1 MATEVKV
8 PSMGE
13 SITSGILSAWLVK
26 DGDFVEK
33 DQPIYELETDKI
45 TSEATAEVSGIIQ
58 FKVEQDA
65 EVDIGATVAI
75 IDDSAKAPTSN
86 DAPKACEVKE
96 PVIESSAKTSI
107 EPTKEAIVEKPQE
120 PEHSEKV
127 LSPASLKHSIETQV
141 DINQVQGTGKDGRIT
156 KGDILSAKATND
168 SPEKETKAAQLDSLV
183 NSTPSTSSDSSTRET
198 RKKMSPL
205 RKKIAQRLVN
215 ATQEAAL
222 LTTFNEVDMS
232 RVMQLRKTH
241 QESFV
246 KRYGIKL
253 GFMSFFTKAVVNA
266 LQSVPAVNA
275 RIEGKLPLIEK
286 RNIPKEE
293 AIAEGAMSLFG
304 EKYGDTVRSIRFGQS
319 IELCGGTHV
328 QNTGDLWHFKITS
341 EGAVAAGV
349 RRIEA
354 ITTEAV
360 KSFYFDNNRQFF
372 EMKGLLNNS
381 KEPVKVLK
389 SLQDE
394 NAALKKQIEQLL
406 KDKTTHLKN
415 ELKNQL
421 EEIDG
426 IQFLAIQVDLDA
438 GGIKN
443 LAFELGNE
451 FNRLFLLFGTNI
463 RGKAILTCYISK
475 GIVSDKLHAGTI
487 VRELGKYIHGGGGG
501 QPFFATAG
509 GKNPEGIQQA
519 LTAAKNYLQR

>member
-65 EVDIGATVAI
+65 EVDIGATVAT
-75 IDDSAKAPTSN
+75 IDDSAKAPTN
-86 DAPKACEVKE
+86 KDAPKVSEVKE
-96 PVIESSAKTSI
+96 PVIESSAKTSKV
-107 EPTKEAIVEKPQE
+107 PTEEAVVEKPQE
-120 PEHSEKV
+120 PKHSEKV
-127 LSPASLKHSIETQV
+127 LSPASRKHSIETQV

-183 NSTPSTSSDSSTRET
+183 NSTPSTSSDSSIRET

-275 RIEGKLPLIEK
+275 RIEGDSIVQQHYYD
-286 RNIPKEE
+286 IG
-293 AIAEGAMSLFG
+293 IA
-304 EKYGDTVRSIRFGQS
+304 V
-319 IELCGGTHV
+319 GT
-328 QNTGDLWHFKITS
+328 
-341 EGAVAAGV
+341 E
-349 RRIEA
+349 
-354 ITTEAV
+354 
-360 KSFYFDNNRQFF
+360 
-372 EMKGLLNNS
+372 KGLLV
-381 KEPVKVLK
+381 PVVRDCEQK
-389 SLQDE
+389 SFQE
-394 NAALKKQIEQLL
+394 IEQSILDFAKDARESKIQL
-406 KDKTTHLKN
+406 KD
-415 ELKNQL
+415 L
-421 EEIDG
+421 EGGVFTISNGGIYGSMLSTPIINFPQPAILGLHNIQERAVVVNGEIVARPMMYLALSYDHRLIDG
-426 IQFLAIQVDLDA
+426 KEAVTFLNHIKHAIENPD
-438 GGIKN
+438 
-443 LAFELGNE
+443 
-451 FNRLFLLFGTNI
+451 RLLIGL
-463 RGKAILTCYISK
+463 
-475 GIVSDKLHAGTI
+475 
-487 VRELGKYIHGGGGG
+487 
-501 QPFFATAG
+501 
-509 GKNPEGIQQA
+509 
-519 LTAAKNYLQR
+519 

>member
-65 EVDIGATVAI
+65 EVDIGATVAT
-75 IDDSAKAPTSN
+75 IDDSAKAPTNN
-86 DAPKACEVKE
+86 DAPKVSEVKE
-96 PVIESSAKTSI
+96 PVIESSAKTSKVPS
-107 EPTKEAIVEKPQE
+107 EEAVVEKPQE
-120 PEHSEKV
+120 PKHSEKV
-127 LSPASLKHSIETQV
+127 LSPASRKHSIETQV

-183 NSTPSTSSDSSTRET
+183 NSTPSTSSDSSIRET

-275 RIEGKLPLIEK
+275 RIEGDSIVQQHYYD
-286 RNIPKEE
+286 IG
-293 AIAEGAMSLFG
+293 IA
-304 EKYGDTVRSIRFGQS
+304 V
-319 IELCGGTHV
+319 GT
-328 QNTGDLWHFKITS
+328 
-341 EGAVAAGV
+341 E
-349 RRIEA
+349 
-354 ITTEAV
+354 
-360 KSFYFDNNRQFF
+360 
-372 EMKGLLNNS
+372 KGLLV
-381 KEPVKVLK
+381 PVVRDCEQK
-389 SLQDE
+389 SFQE
-394 NAALKKQIEQLL
+394 IEQSILDFAKDARESKIQL
-406 KDKTTHLKN
+406 KD
-415 ELKNQL
+415 L
-421 EEIDG
+421 EGGVFTISNGGIYGSMLSTPIINFPQPAILGLHNIQERAVVVNGEIVARPMMYLALSYDHRLIDG
-426 IQFLAIQVDLDA
+426 KEAVTFLNHIKHAIENPD
-438 GGIKN
+438 
-443 LAFELGNE
+443 
-451 FNRLFLLFGTNI
+451 RLLIGL
-463 RGKAILTCYISK
+463 
-475 GIVSDKLHAGTI
+475 
-487 VRELGKYIHGGGGG
+487 
-501 QPFFATAG
+501 
-509 GKNPEGIQQA
+509 
-519 LTAAKNYLQR
+519 

>member
-65 EVDIGATVAI
+65 EVDIGATVAT

-86 DAPKACEVKE
+86 DAPKASEVKE
-96 PVIESSAKTSI
+96 TVIESSAKTSK
-107 EPTKEAIVEKPQE
+107 EPTKEAVVEKPQE

-127 LSPASLKHSIETQV
+127 LSPASRKHSIETQV

-183 NSTPSTSSDSSTRET
+183 NSTPSTSSDSSIRET

-275 RIEGKLPLIEK
+275 RIEGDSIVQQHYYD
-286 RNIPKEE
+286 IG
-293 AIAEGAMSLFG
+293 IA
-304 EKYGDTVRSIRFGQS
+304 V
-319 IELCGGTHV
+319 GT
-328 QNTGDLWHFKITS
+328 
-341 EGAVAAGV
+341 E
-349 RRIEA
+349 
-354 ITTEAV
+354 
-360 KSFYFDNNRQFF
+360 
-372 EMKGLLNNS
+372 KGLLV
-381 KEPVKVLK
+381 PVVRDCEQK
-389 SLQDE
+389 SFQE
-394 NAALKKQIEQLL
+394 IEQSILDFAKDARESKIQL
-406 KDKTTHLKN
+406 KD
-415 ELKNQL
+415 L
-421 EEIDG
+421 EGGVFTISNGGIYGSMLSTPIINFPQPAILGLHNIQERAVVVNGEIVARPMMYLALSYDHRLIDG
-426 IQFLAIQVDLDA
+426 KEAVTFLNHIKHAIENPD
-438 GGIKN
+438 
-443 LAFELGNE
+443 
-451 FNRLFLLFGTNI
+451 RLLIGL
-463 RGKAILTCYISK
+463 
-475 GIVSDKLHAGTI
+475 
-487 VRELGKYIHGGGGG
+487 
-501 QPFFATAG
+501 
-509 GKNPEGIQQA
+509 
-519 LTAAKNYLQR
+519 

>member
-65 EVDIGATVAI
+65 EVDIGATVAT
-75 IDDSAKAPTSN
+75 IDDSAKAPTN
-86 DAPKACEVKE
+86 KDAPKVSEVKE
-96 PVIESSAKTSI
+96 PVIESSAKTSKVPS
-107 EPTKEAIVEKPQE
+107 EEAVAEKPQE
-120 PEHSEKV
+120 PKHSEKV
-127 LSPASLKHSIETQV
+127 LSPASRKHSIETQV

-183 NSTPSTSSDSSTRET
+183 NSTPSTSFDSSIRET

-275 RIEGKLPLIEK
+275 RIEGDSIVQQHYYD
-286 RNIPKEE
+286 IG
-293 AIAEGAMSLFG
+293 IA
-304 EKYGDTVRSIRFGQS
+304 V
-319 IELCGGTHV
+319 GT
-328 QNTGDLWHFKITS
+328 
-341 EGAVAAGV
+341 E
-349 RRIEA
+349 
-354 ITTEAV
+354 
-360 KSFYFDNNRQFF
+360 
-372 EMKGLLNNS
+372 KGLLV
-381 KEPVKVLK
+381 PVVRDCEQK
-389 SLQDE
+389 SFQE
-394 NAALKKQIEQLL
+394 IEQSILDFAKDARESKIQL
-406 KDKTTHLKN
+406 KD
-415 ELKNQL
+415 L
-421 EEIDG
+421 EGGVFTISNGGIYGSMLSTPIINFPQPAILGLHNIQERAVVVNGEIVARPMMYLALSYDHRLIDG
-426 IQFLAIQVDLDA
+426 KEAVTFLNHIKHAIENPD
-438 GGIKN
+438 
-443 LAFELGNE
+443 
-451 FNRLFLLFGTNI
+451 RLLIGL
-463 RGKAILTCYISK
+463 
-475 GIVSDKLHAGTI
+475 
-487 VRELGKYIHGGGGG
+487 
-501 QPFFATAG
+501 
-509 GKNPEGIQQA
+509 
-519 LTAAKNYLQR
+519 

>member
-65 EVDIGATVAI
+65 EVDIGATVAT
-75 IDDSAKAPTSN
+75 IDDSAKAPTNN
-86 DAPKACEVKE
+86 DASKVSEVKE
-96 PVIESSAKTSI
+96 PVIESSAKTSKV
-107 EPTKEAIVEKPQE
+107 PTNEAVVEKPQE

-127 LSPASLKHSIETQV
+127 LSPASRKHSIETQV

-183 NSTPSTSSDSSTRET
+183 NSAPSTSSDSSIRET

-275 RIEGKLPLIEK
+275 RIEGDSIVQQHYYD
-286 RNIPKEE
+286 IG
-293 AIAEGAMSLFG
+293 IA
-304 EKYGDTVRSIRFGQS
+304 V
-319 IELCGGTHV
+319 GT
-328 QNTGDLWHFKITS
+328 
-341 EGAVAAGV
+341 E
-349 RRIEA
+349 
-354 ITTEAV
+354 
-360 KSFYFDNNRQFF
+360 
-372 EMKGLLNNS
+372 KGLLV
-381 KEPVKVLK
+381 PVVRDCEQK
-389 SLQDE
+389 SFQE
-394 NAALKKQIEQLL
+394 IEQTILDFAKDARESKIQL
-406 KDKTTHLKN
+406 KD
-415 ELKNQL
+415 L
-421 EEIDG
+421 EGGVFTISNGGIYGSMLSTPIINFPQPAILGLHNIQERAIVVNGEIVARPMMYLALSYDHRLIDG
-426 IQFLAIQVDLDA
+426 KEAVTFLNHIKHAIENPD
-438 GGIKN
+438 
-443 LAFELGNE
+443 
-451 FNRLFLLFGTNI
+451 RLLIGL
-463 RGKAILTCYISK
+463 
-475 GIVSDKLHAGTI
+475 
-487 VRELGKYIHGGGGG
+487 
-501 QPFFATAG
+501 
-509 GKNPEGIQQA
+509 
-519 LTAAKNYLQR
+519 

>member
-65 EVDIGATVAI
+65 EVDIGATVAT
-75 IDDSAKAPTSN
+75 IDDSAKAPT
-86 DAPKACEVKE
+86 DKDTPKLSEVKE
-96 PVIESSAKTSI
+96 PVIESSAKTSKVPS
-107 EPTKEAIVEKPQE
+107 EEAVVEKPQE

-127 LSPASLKHSIETQV
+127 LSPASRKHSIETQV

-183 NSTPSTSSDSSTRET
+183 NSTPSTSSDSSIRET

-275 RIEGKLPLIEK
+275 RIEGDSIVQQHYYD
-286 RNIPKEE
+286 IG
-293 AIAEGAMSLFG
+293 IA
-304 EKYGDTVRSIRFGQS
+304 V
-319 IELCGGTHV
+319 GT
-328 QNTGDLWHFKITS
+328 
-341 EGAVAAGV
+341 E
-349 RRIEA
+349 
-354 ITTEAV
+354 
-360 KSFYFDNNRQFF
+360 
-372 EMKGLLNNS
+372 KGLLV
-381 KEPVKVLK
+381 PVVRDCEQK
-389 SLQDE
+389 SFQE
-394 NAALKKQIEQLL
+394 IEQSILDFAKDARESKIQL
-406 KDKTTHLKN
+406 KD
-415 ELKNQL
+415 L
-421 EEIDG
+421 EGGVFTISNGGIYGSMLSTPIINFPQPAILGLHNIQERAVVVNGEIVARPMMYLALSYDHRLIDG
-426 IQFLAIQVDLDA
+426 KEAVTFLNHIKHAIENPD
-438 GGIKN
+438 
-443 LAFELGNE
+443 
-451 FNRLFLLFGTNI
+451 RLLIGL
-463 RGKAILTCYISK
+463 
-475 GIVSDKLHAGTI
+475 
-487 VRELGKYIHGGGGG
+487 
-501 QPFFATAG
+501 
-509 GKNPEGIQQA
+509 
-519 LTAAKNYLQR
+519 